1 MPGRAAVSRPVVSA
15 VASRRVRLRKAEAQ
29 GGGFGKRRE
38 EEPGPR
44 VRARLRYGDGQ
55 SAKLAP
61 KNGVPVVETPEV
73 LGESVRE
80 PDVTI
85 FVPSEGR

>member
-15 VASRRVRLRKAEAQ
+15 VASRRVRLRKAEAP
-29 GGGFGKRRE
+29 GRE